1 LKVVCNSSTLIALAR
16 IGHLDIME
24 KIVGDLSIPYAVYED
39 VAIKG
44 TGHPGALEVREAK
57 WIEKINVSDRKLV
70 LRLNASL
77 GLGESEAIALAKEI
91 KADLIIL
98 DDEKAREMA
107 ISEGLRITG
116 LLAFLVQAKE
126 KGIIKRVKPLMDR
139 LREKGFFINEDLYQ
153 DVIQKAV
160 EQNEMR

>member
-1 LKVVCNSSTLIALAR
+1 
-16 IGHLDIME
+16 ME